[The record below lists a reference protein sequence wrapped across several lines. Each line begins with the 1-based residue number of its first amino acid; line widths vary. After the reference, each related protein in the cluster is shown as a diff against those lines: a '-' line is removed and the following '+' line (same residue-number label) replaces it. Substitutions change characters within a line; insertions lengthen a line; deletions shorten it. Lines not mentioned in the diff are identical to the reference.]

1 MTVAAQPETDRQ
13 AVAPVEPLRPSTSRS
28 VPRKAR
34 SRLIKTNSDDDVKT
48 PYLVVEQFKK
58 WLEQRELM
66 TISIHGKNK
75 ATGQNVTFTKSNMNR
90 WTLAYFKKRLA
101 RLYKLREWFDNQQ
114 FNEVSMVTLTVPHNE
129 NVWGK
134 RVNHGH
140 NIWQAWENLK
150 QGWNRIRDCSVLRDK
165 EFVIIYEPHKSGYPH
180 IHLMVFG
187 SFVDSE
193 VRHLKELWSD
203 MTGANIED
211 GVKIS
216 PGIGVQ
222 YLIAYLI
229 KYMSKTLYHTKDSW
243 TRGEWLFNA
252 IAHEKHYRLFGASN
266 NLSKIMRLVTDKDDD
281 IEWLDTSLNGLEP
294 RYEDDTVCT
303 SRLWTKSGID
313 NKLNN
318 PILRHVNV
326 APTSVKVAEWKLRN
340 GIPESE
346 AEIIFSAKQK
356 AWRKWEADRAK
367 RVR

>member
-229 KYMSKTLYHTKDSW
+229 KYMSN
-243 TRGEWLFNA
+243 TRSSQFFFRT
-252 IAHEKHYRLFGASN
+252 IPISFRHRRYRSFLPKG
-266 NLSKIMRLVTDKDDD
+266 
-281 IEWLDTSLNGLEP
+281 
-294 RYEDDTVCT
+294 C
-303 SRLWTKSGID
+303 
-313 NKLNN
+313 
-318 PILRHVNV
+318 
-326 APTSVKVAEWKLRN
+326 
-340 GIPESE
+340 
-346 AEIIFSAKQK
+346 
-356 AWRKWEADRAK
+356 
-367 RVR
+367 